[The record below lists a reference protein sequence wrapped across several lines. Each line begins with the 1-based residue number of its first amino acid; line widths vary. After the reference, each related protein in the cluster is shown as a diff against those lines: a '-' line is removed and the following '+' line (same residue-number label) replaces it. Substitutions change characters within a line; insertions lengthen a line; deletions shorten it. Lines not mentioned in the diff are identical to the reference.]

1 MKLRIA
7 LVVGALVLAALGV
20 ALGIYAD
27 QDDSPGGVLMG
38 MLLILGAVMLV
49 VKAIPPRA

>member
-7 LVVGALVLAALGV
+7 LIIGALILGALGV
-20 ALGIYAD
+20 ALGMYAD
-27 QDDSPGGVLMG
+27 QDDAPGGVLMG